1 MRELY
6 IRVMDHRL
14 ANLIGALGT
23 ALHDSQ
29 VAQVT
34 EPGLTATEA
43 SAINRVGQIPG
54 CSITDLRMGLGISQP
69 GTVRV
74 VDTLVRRDL
83 VVRAAGRD
91 GRTVALHLTEPGR
104 AMWEEVIERRRAFLA
119 TALEAVP
126 TRDLPALE
134 RAVSAVLSALTDGAE
149 QAEHIC
155 RLCDEA
161 NCPQVS
167 CPVALAVS

>member
-1 MRELY
+1 M
-6 IRVMDHRL
+6 MDHRL

-43 SAINRVGQIPG
+43 SALNRVGQIPG
-54 CSITDLRMGLGISQP
+54 CSIANLRIGLGISQP

-74 VDTLVRRDL
+74 VNALVRRDL
-83 VVRAAGRD
+83 VTRAAGRD
-91 GRTVALHLTEPGR
+91 GRTVALHLTKQGR
-104 AMWEEVIERRRAFLA
+104 AAWEALVERRRALLSD
-119 TALEAVP
+119 ALDAVP
-126 TRDLPALE
+126 TRDRPALE
-134 RAVSAVLSALTDGAE
+134 RAVTAVLTALTDDADE
-149 QAEHIC
+149 AEHIC

-161 NCPQVS
+161 SCPQVR
-167 CPVALAVS
+167 CPVTLAVPGRER